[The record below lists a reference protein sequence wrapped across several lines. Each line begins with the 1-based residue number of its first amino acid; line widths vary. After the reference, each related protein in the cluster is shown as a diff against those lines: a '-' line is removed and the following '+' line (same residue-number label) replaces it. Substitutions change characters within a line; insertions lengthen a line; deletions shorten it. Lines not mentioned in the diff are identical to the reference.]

1 LADVKRVSIR
11 RPCAFTAKLGI
22 RTGGEKTGVVRAF
35 LATQRQII
43 MIIGLRAKSPF
54 TSGKI
59 NWVRFAGPTKPI
71 QGRHTSWPPDHP
83 VSKNYTFCAHL
94 NYYVLRLQLKFD
106 QILS

>member
-11 RPCAFTAKLGI
+11 RPCAFTVKLGI

-35 LATQRQII
+35 LATQRLII

-59 NWVRFAGPTKPI
+59 NWVRFAGRRNQFKGVTLL
-71 QGRHTSWPPDHP
+71 GR
-83 VSKNYTFCAHL
+83 
-94 NYYVLRLQLKFD
+94 
-106 QILS
+106 QIIPFPKTTLFARI